1 MHWWFIEKFHYTELS
16 WDHYVKITRI
26 SFLHSAS
33 RLLTLYSVHRH
44 LHNISEILQIKL
56 FSKKPNTFFI
66 HNPPFIGEDLRRT
79 DAASSEYCV
88 RRRRVIKFLI
98 MALSSAQWMEL
109 RAGCREKLNLMILFF
124 YFHQTN
130 GRFLPWV
137 ASSGWLLR
145 CGLALATHT
154 RNENEWNTATERE
167 WWWWWRSIFY
177 FLAVGWYDAVCSSRQ
192 WTNPHSAISAL
203 SSSASPAPAYPSY
216 GATHHT
222 RAANNPS
229 RSFTESPFENRYYP
243 ARTGDAFN
251 QE

>member
-1 MHWWFIEKFHYTELS
+1 MHWWFIEKFHYTKLS

-33 RLLTLYSVHRH
+33 RLLTLHSVHRH
-44 LHNISEILQIKL
+44 LHNILEILQIKL
-56 FSKKPNTFFI
+56 FSKNPITFFI
-66 HNPPFIGEDLRRT
+66 HNPSFIDEDLRRT

-88 RRRRVIKFLI
+88 RRRVIKLLI
-98 MALSSAQWMEL
+98 MAQLSSAQWMEL

-137 ASSGWLLR
+137 ASSGWLVR
-145 CGLALATHT
+145 CGLALATNT

-167 WWWWWRSIFY
+167 LMVKY
-177 FLAVGWYDAVCSSRQ
+177 FLFSGLWMIWCSVQQQTVDQPSLRYLCSLLLRL
-192 WTNPHSAISAL
+192 PSSGISIIQCN
-203 SSSASPAPAYPSY
+203 
-216 GATHHT
+216 T
-222 RAANNPS
+222 RAANKGS
-229 RSFTESPFENRYYP
+229 RSFIESTFKNRYYP
-243 ARTGDAFN
+243 ARIGAFN